1 MHFLVDSFRIFHK
14 VAFVQITVSFNP
26 GSKMK
31 HDVIIIGGGVS
42 GTALLYTLCKY
53 TNVKSIGLIE
63 KYSDFGLVNS
73 SPLMNSQ
80 TLHFGDIETNYTLEK
95 AKKVKRAADMV
106 MNYLEHEKAVR
117 GDEGIFIK
125 VPKMVL
131 AVGKDQVKTLRDRY
145 PSFGHL
151 FPKLKMIGKDEI
163 GKIEPR
169 ILEGRDPDQE
179 LLALITEDGYTVDFR
194 KLSHS
199 FADNAKALNPDISI
213 YMSTKVKKIIHEGGN
228 YIIKTD
234 KGEFKSSVVVVAAG
248 SHSLIFAKSLGYGK
262 SYSILSM
269 SGSFYTVPK
278 VLNSKVYTMQIPKLP
293 FAAVHGDPEV
303 HNEQITRFGPTAKPI
318 FFLER
323 YNYSTFW
330 EYWKTFGIS
339 IKPVLSI
346 LKISSDRAIFNY
358 LLKNV
363 VYDLPWI
370 GKRSFLKEIRKIVP
384 KVRLKEIKFAKK
396 VGGTR
401 PQIINNTTKKLE
413 LGEAKILGEN
423 IIFNITPSPGASTC
437 LGNAYEDTSKLMEF
451 LSNRFTFENVLF
463 EKDLVDRTLLLQEAN
478 ENSLI

>member
-1 MHFLVDSFRIFHK
+1 M
-14 VAFVQITVSFNP
+14 N
-26 GSKMK
+26 

-53 TNVKSIGLIE
+53 TNVKNIGLIE

-73 SPLMNSQ
+73 SPRMNSQ

-95 AKKVKRAADMV
+95 AKKVKRYADMV
-106 MNYLEHEKAVR
+106 MHYLEYEKTVK
-117 GDEGIFIK
+117 GDEGIFLK

-145 PSFGHL
+145 PSFGQL
-151 FPKLKMIGKDEI
+151 FPKLKMIGRDEI

-169 ILEGRDPDQE
+169 VLEGRDPEQE
-179 LLALITEDGYTVDFR
+179 LLALVTEDGYTVDFR
-194 KLSHS
+194 KLCHS
-199 FADNAKALNPDISI
+199 FAENARVLNPDISV
-213 YMSTKVKKIIHEGGN
+213 YMSTKVEKIIRDGN
-228 YIIKTD
+228 NFIIKTD
-234 KGEFKSSVVVVAAG
+234 KGEFETGAVVVAAG
-248 SHSLIFAKSLGYGK
+248 SHSLLFAKSLGYGK

-269 SGSFYTVPK
+269 SGSFYTGPK
-278 VLNSKVYTMQIPKLP
+278 VLNGKVYTMQIPKLP

-303 HNEQITRFGPTAKPI
+303 HNENITRFGPTAKPI

-330 EYWKTFGIS
+330 EYWKTFGFS

-346 LKISSDRAIFNY
+346 LKISSDKVIFNY

-370 GKRSFLKEIRKIVP
+370 GKRFFMKEIKKIVP
-384 KVRLKEIKFAKK
+384 KVKPEEIKFAKK

-401 PQIINNTTKKLE
+401 PQIINNATKKLE
-413 LGEAKILGEN
+413 LGEAKILGDK

-437 LGNAYEDTSKLMEF
+437 LGNAFEDTLKLMEF
-451 LSNRFTFENVLF
+451 FSDRFTFDRIRF
-463 EKDLVDRTLLLQEAN
+463 EKDLV
-478 ENSLI
+478 ENDLVFMVNK

>member
-1 MHFLVDSFRIFHK
+1 
-14 VAFVQITVSFNP
+14 
-26 GSKMK
+26 MK

-42 GTALLYTLCKY
+42 GTALLYTLSKY
-53 TNVKSIGLIE
+53 TDVRNIGLIE

-73 SPLMNSQ
+73 SPRMNSQ

-95 AKKVKRAADMV
+95 AKKVKRYADMV
-106 MNYLEHEKAVR
+106 MHYLEHEKSVK
-117 GDEGIFIK
+117 GDDGMFLK

-131 AVGKDQVKTLRDRY
+131 AVGKDQVKTLHDRY
-145 PSFGHL
+145 PSFGQL
-151 FPKLKMIGKDEI
+151 FPKLKMIGKEEI

-169 ILEGRDPDQE
+169 ILAGRDPGQE
-179 LLALITEDGYTVDFR
+179 LLALVTEDGYTVDFR

-199 FADNAKALNPDISI
+199 FVNNAKALNSDISV
-213 YMSTKVKKIIHEGGN
+213 YLSTKVEKISRNGNN
-228 YIIKTD
+228 YIISTN
-234 KGEFKSSVVVVAAG
+234 KGEFETSTVVVAAG

-262 SYSILSM
+262 TYSILSM
-269 SGSFYTVPK
+269 AGSFYTGPK
-278 VLNSKVYTMQIPKLP
+278 VLNGKVYTMQIPKLP

-303 HNEQITRFGPTAKPI
+303 HNENITRFGPTAKPI

-330 EYWKTFGIS
+330 EYWKTFGFS

-346 LKISSDRAIFNY
+346 FKISSDKVIFNY

-363 VYDLPWI
+363 IYDFPWI
-370 GKRSFLKEIRKIVP
+370 GKRMFLREIKKIVP
-384 KVRLKEIKFAKK
+384 GVKLEEIKFAKR

-401 PQIINNTTKKLE
+401 PQIINNETKKLE

-437 LGNAYEDTSKLMEF
+437 LGNAFEDTLKLMTF
-451 LSNRFTFENVLF
+451 LSGRFAFRQEQF
-463 EKDLVDRTLLLQEAN
+463 EKDLVPEEHK
-478 ENSLI
+478 ENIQV